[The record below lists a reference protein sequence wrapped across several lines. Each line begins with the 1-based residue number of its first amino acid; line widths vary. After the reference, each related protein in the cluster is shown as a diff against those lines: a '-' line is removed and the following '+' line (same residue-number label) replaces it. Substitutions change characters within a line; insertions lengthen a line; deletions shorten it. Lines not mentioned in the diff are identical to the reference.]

1 MGISKNINEKIPG
14 RETIEIYQWRLTMNL
29 KALQKLGYGL
39 YVVCSKKGDKFNG
52 QIANTIFQICSE
64 PPVIAVAINRQNLTH
79 EFIAQSK
86 VFTGSILSQDTPLNF
101 IGNFG
106 FKSGRQLDKFK
117 DVHFKV
123 GETQVPV
130 ILDHTLAYLEAKTI
144 GQVEVGTH
152 TLFLGEIIGADIVK
166 EGEPMTYAYYH
177 QVKRGTTPKSAPS
190 YVEEPKIVAK
200 RVIKYKCNVC
210 GYIYDPEK
218 GDPDG
223 GIKPGTTFED
233 IPDNWA
239 CPVCGAAKDMFEKI
253 EG

>member
-1 MGISKNINEKIPG
+1 
-14 RETIEIYQWRLTMNL
+14 MNL
-29 KALQKLGYGL
+29 QALHKLGYGL
-39 YVVCSKKGDKFNG
+39 YVVCSRKGNELNG
-52 QIANTIFQICSE
+52 QIANTIFQVCSE

-86 VFTGSILSQDTPLNF
+86 VFTGSILSQDAPLSL

-106 FKSGRQLDKFK
+106 FKTGRQVDKFK
-117 DVHFKV
+117 DVRFKL
-123 GETQVPV
+123 GETQAPV
-130 ILDHTLAYLEAKTI
+130 ILDHTLAYLEAKMI
-144 GQVEVGTH
+144 NQVEVGTH
-152 TLFLGEIIGADIVK
+152 TIFAGEIVAADVIK

-190 YVEEPKIVAK
+190 YVQESKKV
-200 RVIKYKCNVC
+200 VSSTIKYKCNIC

-223 GIKPGTTFED
+223 GINPGTSFEEISD
-233 IPDNWA
+233 DWA
-239 CPVCGAAKDMFEKI
+239 CPVCGAAKDLFEKI